1 MIRDAETYL
10 KNLPII
16 TEKYR
21 KIKHHRERIEN
32 SADYFNDEFE
42 EEYGLRVIK
51 LDEKKVNIA
60 LTKTSYIHHLETP
73 MIYNFKPLLDYD
85 EDISN
90 IESLDNMER
99 RISTNKIDSKSEII
113 NNTPSLRKMK
123 NEIFSICPVLEVE
136 YGLAC
141 YAWVYFEYLINKGIV
156 NSKNKYLILSICFLL
171 ALKFYDI
178 DDGK

>member
-1 MIRDAETYL
+1 VNDLYHYKKEEMIRDAETYL

-21 KIKHHRERIEN
+21 KIKHHRERIE
-32 SADYFNDEFE
+32 
-42 EEYGLRVIK
+42 K
-51 LDEKKVNIA
+51 
-60 LTKTSYIHHLETP
+60 TP